1 MCTHFKSICH
11 WLFILHMLYPL
22 GIPYVMCYL
31 LIEGWKEVWLSTSLQ
46 TCVFESFEIGSM
58 LLEWMEKFR
67 YWHPLDKEHM
77 NCQMNCQKG
86 NVCVLRLEQHLC
98 ARSKCYAID
107 VNRGSGCYS
116 SCYRKNH
123 VFPDICSLF
132 LFFILR
138 KGYVSRN
145 DGTWISVLL
154 KSRPSVR
161 TSCSNWLV

>member
-1 MCTHFKSICH
+1 MAINFPSNARFRKLCNWSHAFR
-11 WLFILHMLYPL
+11 MD
-22 GIPYVMCYL
+22 G
-31 LIEGWKEVWLSTSLQ
+31 EV
-46 TCVFESFEIGSM
+46 
-58 LLEWMEKFR
+58 
-67 YWHPLDKEHM
+67 LDIDTNM
-77 NCQMNCQKG
+77 NCQMNYQKG
-86 NVCVLRLEQHLC
+86 NVCVLRLEHHLC

-107 VNRGSGCYS
+107 VNRGSGWYPLCYIE
-116 SCYRKNH
+116 KNH

-145 DGTWISVLL
+145 DGTWTSVLL

>member
-1 MCTHFKSICH
+1 MAINFPSNARFRK
-11 WLFILHMLYPL
+11 P
-22 GIPYVMCYL
+22 
-31 LIEGWKEVWLSTSLQ
+31 
-46 TCVFESFEIGSM
+46 M
-58 LLEWMEKFR
+58 LLES
-67 YWHPLDKEHM
+67 LDIDTHWTKNM
-77 NCQMNCQKG
+77 NWQMNYQKG
-86 NVCVLRLEQHLC
+86 NVCVLRLEHHLC

-107 VNRGSGCYS
+107 VNRGSGWYPLCYIE
-116 SCYRKNH
+116 KNH

-145 DGTWISVLL
+145 DGTWTSVLL